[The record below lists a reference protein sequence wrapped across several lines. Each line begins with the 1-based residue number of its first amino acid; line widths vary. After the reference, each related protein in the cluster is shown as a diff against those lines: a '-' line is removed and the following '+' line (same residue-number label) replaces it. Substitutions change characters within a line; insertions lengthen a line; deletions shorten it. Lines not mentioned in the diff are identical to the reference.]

1 MTAIE
6 TAMEKPHKSQ
16 RAFSG
21 VQPSGDL
28 HIGNYLGAIRNW
40 LQIQEEYES
49 LFCVVDYHALTVP
62 QDPKTLQQNIWQ
74 AAALFLACGIDPKR
88 STLFVQSDVPEHT
101 ELTWILDCITTMGE
115 LRRMTQFKDK
125 SKGDSESV
133 GVGLFNYPVLM
144 AADILLY
151 QTDVVPVGEDQK
163 QHVELARDLAGRFN
177 TRFGKTFVIPKP
189 DIRPHG
195 ARIMGL
201 DDPLKKMS
209 KSALSHYHSIRL
221 LDPPDVIRGKL
232 KKAVT
237 DSGREIRY
245 NEQEKP
251 AVSNLLTLY
260 SLFSGQS
267 IEEIE
272 NRYRGISYAPFKK
285 DLGELII
292 SHLMPIQSK
301 IKHFQEN
308 LDEVRAVLKKGG
320 ERARSLAQQTMRKV
334 KEKTGLGPPI
344 Q

>member
-1 MTAIE
+1 MTVG
-6 TAMEKPHKSQ
+6 EKRIQPQ

-40 LQIQEEYES
+40 LEIQERYES
-49 LFCVVDYHALTVP
+49 LFCVVDYHAITTP
-62 QDPKTLQQNIWQ
+62 QDPKTLRQNIWQ
-74 AAALFLACGIDPKR
+74 AAALFLACGIHPER

-101 ELTWILDCITTMGE
+101 ELTWILDCIATMGE

-125 SKGDSESV
+125 SKGEVESV

-163 QHVELARDLAGRFN
+163 QHLELARDLAERFN
-177 TRFGKTFVIPKP
+177 GRFGKTFVVPTP
-189 DIRPHG
+189 DIRPQG

-201 DDPLKKMS
+201 DDPTKKMS
-209 KSALSHYHSIRL
+209 KSAASDYHTVRL
-221 LDPPDVIRGKL
+221 LDAPDVIRRKL

-245 NEQEKP
+245 DEQEKP
-251 AVSNLLTLY
+251 AVANLLTIY

-267 IEEIE
+267 IAELE
-272 NRYRGISYAPFKK
+272 NQYHGASYAPFKE
-285 DLGELII
+285 DLAEVII
-292 SHLMPIQSK
+292 SALTPIQTK
-301 IKHFQEN
+301 MKHFQESRS
-308 LDEVRAVLKKGG
+308 EVHFIL
-320 ERARSLAQQTMRKV
+320 ERGAQTASAIA
-334 KEKTGLGPPI
+334 EKTMLEVKKKAGLGRD
-344 Q
+344 